1 LAIRAGGSVYALEDR
16 VLLVPFLIM
25 LREGIEAALI
35 VGIVASYLRQTGR
48 SAWMPAVWAGVAAAL
63 VLSLAVGVALYLASA
78 EFPQRAQ
85 ELFEAI
91 VGLVAVCILTSMV
104 FWMHKAARSIKAS
117 LHASID
123 AALDDRYGQGLPLVG
138 IVFFAV
144 AREGL
149 ESVFFLLATFE
160 QNVGLG
166 APIGALLGLLGAV
179 AIGYA
184 IYRGGVKLPLRQFF
198 RLTGLFI
205 LFVAA
210 GLLAGSLRALHEAG
224 LWNGLQETAF
234 NFSAIV
240 PADGALGSLLAGV
253 FGYQDMPSVGEVA
266 LYLLYLVPALA
277 LLTLGSFGRAPV
289 KPRVKDRSASSARV

>member
-1 LAIRAGGSVYALEDR
+1 M
-16 VLLVPFLIM
+16 LVPFLIM

-48 SAWMPAVWAGVAAAL
+48 SAWMPAVWGGVVAA
-63 VLSLAVGVALYLASA
+63 VGLSLAVGIALYLASA
-78 EFPQRAQ
+78 EFPQRGQ

-104 FWMHKAARSIKAS
+104 FWMHKAARSIKAT
-117 LHASID
+117 LHASVD
-123 AALDDRYGQGLPLVG
+123 AALADGYGQGLPLVG

-160 QNVGLG
+160 QNVGFG
-166 APIGALLGLLGAV
+166 APTGAVLGLIGAAAVGYGL
-179 AIGYA
+179 
-184 IYRGGVKLPLRQFF
+184 YRGGMRLPLKLFF
-198 RLTGLFI
+198 RWTGIFI

-210 GLLAGSLRALHEAG
+210 GLLAGSLRSLHEAG

-234 NFSAIV
+234 NLSAIV
-240 PADGALGSLLAGV
+240 PSDGAVGSVLAGI
-253 FGYQDMPSVGEVA
+253 FGYQDMPTVGEVA
-266 LYLLYLVPALA
+266 LYLIYLVPALA
-277 LLTLGSFGRAPV
+277 MLTMGSSGGAFVKQRA
-289 KPRVKDRSASSARV
+289 